1 MGLIFKNKRNTR
13 NTSDNN
19 ITIQNQNDNQ
29 VIIQN
34 LLKINETLGEVR
46 ANTSQSRQDIN
57 RLEAEQKKILARLR
71 KVENKVY

>member
-1 MGLIFKNKRNTR
+1 MGLVFKNKRQTR

-34 LLKINETLGEVR
+34 LFKINETLGEVR
-46 ANTSQSRQDIN
+46 SNTSQSRQDIN
-57 RLEAEQKKILARLR
+57 KLQDEIKAIKVRLR
-71 KVENKVY
+71 KLEMK